1 MTERP
6 VLILVAVVKR
16 NLATPATDPQSQALT
31 FRILTALDKLARHEN
46 GTLTDE
52 AVAAIE
58 PACDRFVELHTEIM
72 KLVPK
77 RAAPVDQ
84 AQRCRDHK
92 PAFDLFEK
100 PETFEVFA
108 NLNPSLRDAEKLCS
122 YRYSR
127 YSHPPAGAVS

>member
-6 VLILVAVVKR
+6 TLIMIAVVKR
-16 NLATPATDPQSQALT
+16 SLATPATDPQSQSLT
-31 FRILTALDKLARHEN
+31 FRILTALDKLAHHEN

-52 AVAAIE
+52 AIAAIE

-77 RAAPVDQ
+77 RAGPFDP
-84 AQRCRDHK
+84 AQRCKDHK
-92 PAFDLFEK
+92 PAFDVFEK

-108 NLNPSLRDAEKLCS
+108 NLNPSLRDAEKLCCAF
-122 YRYSR
+122 YDRR
-127 YSHPPAGAVS
+127 VAETAA